1 MNKSSNRGRPT
12 ENDTPILEYSQTF
25 IDHTG
30 NSRVWEWD
38 KNKFY
43 NGPISV
49 DVIDVEWKEW
59 DKKEKQ
65 LNDILIKYRPKRN
78 QRKPRVTKQ
87 DKILIETLKHGL
99 DEIFYSFY
107 PEDRP
112 KKRGRKSKNKV

>member
-12 ENDTPILEYSQTF
+12 ENITPIFKYTQTF

-30 NSRVWEWD
+30 SSRIWEFD
-38 KNKFY
+38 KNKFH
-43 NGPISV
+43 NGPLLV

-65 LNDILIKYRPKRN
+65 LNDILIKYSPKRN

-87 DKILIETLKHGL
+87 DKILIETLKHEL